1 MTDDPQSTVADG
13 TFIRLSSVQADS
25 CGVSKE
31 RGRIVAEWGT
41 STAMGQRRRSNQ
53 DRHLRHGNTFA
64 VADGMGGHSGGSEA
78 SSTVVG
84 EVVRR
89 VADFGGGEPLT
100 KWESMLR
107 SVNRD
112 ARRSLQAQG
121 LQRAGCTITLA
132 TVEPER
138 VVMAHVGDSRLYDY
152 EPRTGVLTQRTCDH
166 NLRSELLARGRSLEE
181 ATEQGLPLAGLVSHI
196 GMPDE
201 DLRVDVFSWSPEPG
215 TRLLLCT
222 DGVHGYLEHA
232 EITEVIA
239 TFTAR
244 DAATELTQRADAAG
258 GRDNST
264 AVVVELS

>member
-1 MTDDPQSTVADG
+1 MGGNDGVAMADAIVTPTNTG
-13 TFIRLSSVQADS
+13 ARVVEFRRMVAAWGVSSVV
-25 CGVSKE
+25 GL
-31 RGRIVAEWGT
+31 
-41 STAMGQRRRSNQ
+41 RRKSNQ
-53 DRHLRHGNTFA
+53 DRYLQRGLTFA
-64 VADGMGGHSGGSEA
+64 VADGMGGLAGGSEA
-78 SSTVVG
+78 SSTTVE
-84 EVVRR
+84 EVVSCI
-89 VADFGGGEPLT
+89 AGLEAGEPLT
-100 KWESMLR
+100 RWESVLR
-107 SVNRD
+107 SINSE
-112 ARRSLQAQG
+112 ARGRLQELG
-121 LQRAGCTITLA
+121 FDSAGCTLTLA
-132 TVEPER
+132 AVEPGR
-138 VVMAHVGDSRLYDY
+138 VVVAHVGDSRLYDY
-152 EPRTGVLTQRTCDH
+152 QPGTGLLHQRTSDH
-166 NLRSELLARGRSLEE
+166 NLRSELQARSRSLEE